1 MRHKAHSFFIRNNA
15 KLWTNIAYA
24 VSTWIVVHMEMTS
37 RTDST
42 VLLIWMGTVAASE
55 LAKRVVA
62 AKFGVT
68 QEEPKCP

>member
-1 MRHKAHSFFIRNNA
+1 
-15 KLWTNIAYA
+15 
-24 VSTWIVVHMEMTS
+24 MEMTS